1 MADITLTYKGDT
13 IAELSESGS
22 KTIETAGKYCEADIL
37 LDYVRPEGGDDVD
50 PIPDLPSGYTKVNC
64 VSIPMGGYV
73 NTGVNPTIATSEYYM
88 DARMDTPISS
98 LQTAGMYFG
107 SKASTHV
114 LAYVGN
120 FTSYNGVV
128 FQLMSLA
135 YTEVGQKSNS
145 RVVIK
150 SGLAMVKNSVD
161 DTQAYF
167 APSWATTNNNRPVL
181 LAARQNENGTGI
193 ERNCALT
200 VWRYVHKKEGIKQID
215 LIPCKQ
221 NSNNEFGFYDT
232 VSGAFFGNSGSGTF
246 TEGVE

>member
-50 PIPDLPSGYTKVNC
+50 PVPDLPSGYTKVNC

-73 NTGVNPTIATSEYYM
+73 NTGVVPTFATSEYYM
-88 DARMDTPISS
+88 DTRMDTPIGS

-107 SKASTHV
+107 SKTATRN

-120 FTSYNGVV
+120 FTDYNGVV
-128 FQLMSLA
+128 FQLSSPA
-135 YTEVGQKSNS
+135 YTQVGQKSNL

-150 SGLAMVKNSVD
+150 SGLAMVKNSVND
-161 DTQAYF
+161 AVDYF
-167 APSWATTNNNRPVL
+167 DPVTATGTPSRPIL
-181 LAARQNENGTGI
+181 LAARQNDGGTGI

-200 VWRYVHKKEGIKQID
+200 VWRYVHKIEGVKQID

-221 NSNNEFGFYDT
+221 NSNNEFGFYDA

>member
-1 MADITLTYKGDT
+1 MADVTLTYKGAT
-13 IAELSESGS
+13 IGELSESGN
-22 KTIETAGKYCEADIL
+22 KTIKTAGKYCEDDIL
-37 LDYVRPEGGDDVD
+37 LDYVRPEGGGDID

-73 NTGVNPTIATSEYYM
+73 NTGVNPTTITSEYYM
-88 DARMDTPISS
+88 DARMDTPISN

-107 SKASTHV
+107 SKAPSQV
-114 LAYVGN
+114 VAYVGN
-120 FTSYNGVV
+120 FTAYNGVV
-128 FQLMSLA
+128 FQFMSSSF
-135 YTEVGQKSNS
+135 TQVGQKSNS

-150 SGLAMVKNSVD
+150 SGLGMIKSSVD

-167 APSWATTNNNRPVL
+167 TPSYNATNNNRPVL
-181 LAARQNENGTGI
+181 IAARQTDDGTGI

-200 VWRYVHKKEGIKQID
+200 VWRYVHKKEGVKQID

-221 NSNNEFGFYDT
+221 NSNNEFGFYDA